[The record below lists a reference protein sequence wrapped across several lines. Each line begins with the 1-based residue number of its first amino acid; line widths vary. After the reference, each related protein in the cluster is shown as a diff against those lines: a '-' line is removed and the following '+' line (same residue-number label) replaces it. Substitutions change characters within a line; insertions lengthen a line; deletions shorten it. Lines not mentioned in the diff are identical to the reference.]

1 MNVSSLFLPLLLT
14 GAGLCGL
21 WRRADVYAALTR
33 GAEEGLRVLLR
44 ILPALAALLP
54 AIAMF
59 RASGA
64 MDALS
69 ACAAPLLDALGIPPE
84 LAPLM
89 LTRPLSGS
97 GALAVAGELIRECG
111 VESYAGR
118 VAAVA
123 LGSTETTFYAAAVYF
138 GAAGIRRTRHA
149 IPAALAAVAVGF
161 LVAAWSVRL
170 LFPQ

>member
-1 MNVSSLFLPLLLT
+1 MNFSSLLLPLLLS

-33 GAEEGLRVLLR
+33 GAEDGLRVLLR

-69 ACAAPLLDALGIPPE
+69 QCLTPLLEPLGIPPE
-84 LAPLM
+84 VAPLL
-89 LTRPLSGS
+89 LTRPISGS
-97 GALAVAGELIRECG
+97 GALATAGELIRAHG
-111 VESYAGR
+111 VDSHIGR
-118 VAAVA
+118 VAAVT
-123 LGSTETTFYAAAVYF
+123 LGSTETTFYTVAVYF

-149 IPAALAAVAVGF
+149 IPAALAADVTGF

-170 LFPQ
+170 LFPD